1 MKLKQFALKGL
12 VTLSVVVALCMF
24 FSGTVK
30 TITTPKI
37 KVVTTKEGKLEQT
50 AQLNAK
56 LVFDE
61 SEPFRIE
68 AAMEA
73 TVLVE
78 RVFVRPGYEVK
89 KGDIIFSA
97 AITDFEEKM
106 DEIRTKY
113 QEKMVAVE
121 DLERK
126 NSERVTKTT
135 RTTQFKAL
143 VAAQD
148 ALHEADL
155 ALKVAMRRHG
165 IDLDL
170 VIPEGANEL
179 QELTAQAQGQ
189 SAPEEVLQAIESRY
203 YARVQVEDAQKV
215 FDETNK
221 NWKYE
226 VTPETWSYIMERD
239 ELLAEMSELDEQR
252 IGLELLRHQLSEV
265 RAPRDGYITAVSVKV
280 GENYDGKAAAFEMSA
295 EGVVP
300 VLRADVSEA
309 PLAIDAGAKVTIESG
324 YYEIETLVS
333 ATGFDENGKKYADIE
348 VTDELI
354 RAKGSVY
361 NLTLA
366 DMAAEVSMRAD
377 RVTTLIPASA
387 VRSEG
392 ENADFVYVIEQKRGS
407 FTGDSMYVVKTP
419 VTVLGRSD
427 KLVSVAE
434 EMYGARLAD
443 KEDRA
448 ISDGAA
454 VMEYVN

>member
-12 VTLSVVVALCMF
+12 ITLAVVVALCMF

-37 KVVTTKEGKLEQT
+37 KMVATKEGKLEQT
-50 AQLNAK
+50 AELNAK
-56 LVFDE
+56 LVFSE

-97 AITDFEEKM
+97 AITDFDEKM
-106 DEIRTKY
+106 DELRTKY
-113 QEKMVAVE
+113 QEKMTQVE

-126 NSERVTKTT
+126 NPERVTKTT
-135 RTTQFKAL
+135 RTTQFKTL

-155 ALKVAMRRHG
+155 ALQVAIRRHG

-170 VIPEGANEL
+170 NIPEGANEKE
-179 QELTAQAQGQ
+179 ELMAQAQGQ
-189 SAPEEVLQAIESRY
+189 NAPDEVLQAIESRY

-221 NWKYE
+221 NWKYD

-265 RAPRDGYITAVSVKV
+265 RAPRDGYITAVAVKV

-300 VLRADVSEA
+300 VLRADVSDA
-309 PLAIDAGAKVTIESG
+309 PLNIVEGAKVMIESD
-324 YYEIETLVS
+324 YYEVESMVS
-333 ATGFDENGKKYADIE
+333 ATGYDENGRKYADIE
-348 VTDELI
+348 LTDELI
-354 RAKGSVY
+354 RIKGSVY
-361 NLTLA
+361 NLTLK
-366 DMAAEVSMRAD
+366 DTQAEVSMRAD
-377 RVTTLIPASA
+377 RITTLIPASA
-387 VRSEG
+387 VRNEG
-392 ENADFVYVIEQKRGS
+392 EGQDYVYLVEQKRGS

-434 EMYGARLAD
+434 ELYGARLAD

-448 ISDGAA
+448 ISDGVS

>member
-97 AITDFEEKM
+97 AITDFDEKM

-113 QEKMVAVE
+113 QEKMVALE

-155 ALKVAMRRHG
+155 ALKVTMRRHG

-203 YARVQVEDAQKV
+203 YARVQVEDAQKI

-221 NWKYE
+221 NWKYD

-252 IGLELLRHQLSEV
+252 IELELLRHQLSEV

-295 EGVVP
+295 EGVAP

-309 PLAIDAGAKVTIESG
+309 PLVIDAGAKVTIESG

>member
-1 MKLKQFALKGL
+1 MKLKQFAIRGL
-12 VTLSVVVALCMF
+12 VTLAVVVALCMF

-37 KVVTTKEGKLEQT
+37 KMVATKEGKLEQT

-56 LVFDE
+56 LVFAE

-68 AAMEA
+68 EAMEA

-106 DEIRTKY
+106 DELRTKY
-113 QEKMVAVE
+113 QEKMTQVE

-135 RTTQFKAL
+135 RTTQFKTL

-148 ALHEADL
+148 ALHEAEL
-155 ALKVAMRRHG
+155 ALQVAIRRNG

-170 VIPEGANEL
+170 NIPEGANEL
-179 QELTAQAQGQ
+179 AELTAQAQGLN
-189 SAPEEVLQAIESRY
+189 APLEVMQAIEARY
-203 YARVQVEDAQKV
+203 YARMMVEEAQKI
-215 FDETNK
+215 FDETSK
-221 NWKYE
+221 NWKYD
-226 VTPETWSYIMERD
+226 VTPETWDYIMERD
-239 ELLAEMSELDEQR
+239 GLLEEMQELDEQM
-252 IGLELLRHQLSEV
+252 IELELLRLSLQEV
-265 RAPRDGYITAVSVKV
+265 RAPRDGYITSVSVKP
-280 GENYDGKAAAFEMSA
+280 GENYDGKAAAYEMSA

-348 VTDELI
+348 VTDELVRI
-354 RAKGSVY
+354 KGSVY

-366 DMAAEVSMRAD
+366 DVSAEISMRAD
-377 RVTTLIPASA
+377 KVTTLIPASA
-387 VRSEG
+387 VRNEG
-392 ENADFVYVIEQKRGS
+392 EGADYIYLIQQKRGS
-407 FTGDSMYVVKTP
+407 FTGESMYVVKTP

-434 EMYGARLAD
+434 ELYGARLAD

-448 ISDGAA
+448 ISDGMA